1 MSGKR
6 RTTKKSATQLTLKDQ
21 LLGSEVAERFFEDRR
36 DVSVTLRMNSRVVE
50 LLDALVELEIF
61 ESRSEAISDIV
72 ESAISAKHEVFVSL
86 KVEADVLK
94 RRRAEA
100 KEMASRVIG
109 GDIKKS

>member
-6 RTTKKSATQLTLKDQ
+6 RASKGSSTQLTLKEQ
-21 LLGSEVAERFFEDRR
+21 LLGSEVTEKFFEDKR

-72 ESAISAKHEVFVSL
+72 ETTISAKHEVFVSL

-109 GDIKKS
+109 GDKK

>member
-6 RTTKKSATQLTLKDQ
+6 RTSKKSATQLTLKEQ

-36 DVSVTLRMNSRVVE
+36 DVSVTLRMNSRAVE

-72 ESAISAKHEVFVSL
+72 ESTISAKHEVFVSL